1 MTDEQKKLMLKEIG
15 SRYPYDLYVEY
26 IYYPIPDKGEVG
38 IKSKGEKYFKSTA
51 LVRGII
57 DNEVEIWGYGKMPVE
72 DVKLVLRPLSS
83 ISKQE
88 IKELEILLDR
98 TYNFWFNETEVIPY
112 IDFLISH
119 HFDYRGLIDMGLA
132 IIDEND
138 IYSKL

>member
-1 MTDEQKKLMLKEIG
+1 MLKEIKEKIIQTELTKEEIEEIKKPISIKMFG
-15 SRYPYDLYVEY
+15 PEFESNKEYKPYINKLE
-26 IYYPIPDKGEVG
+26 ISE
-38 IKSKGEKYFKSTA
+38 E
-51 LVRGII
+51 II

-98 TYNFWFNETEVIPY
+98 TFNFWFNETEVIPY